1 MDKPDLQECKEIVQE
16 IMERHYERGKT
27 LASVRINEIKKV
39 QHDPGMT
46 GSLVRLLISDADT
59 DIKSWEA
66 LQQLSVMALQDKECV
81 NDLAM
86 WAFEV
91 AAGKRHRP
99 TQKRCEQELIRDRA
113 IMHCLA
119 VLVHEKGCPIVRKN
133 EAEKNEDGEIYSA
146 SDIVA
151 DVFIVGYEKVRKMWG
166 RRDKKDKNEYM
177 DYHHINPNHYGAPT
191 YEN

>member
-113 IMHCLA
+113 I
-119 VLVHEKGCPIVRKN
+119 P
-133 EAEKNEDGEIYSA
+133 
-146 SDIVA
+146 
-151 DVFIVGYEKVRKMWG
+151 
-166 RRDKKDKNEYM
+166 
-177 DYHHINPNHYGAPT
+177 APRPDALLGGT
-191 YEN
+191 GT

>member
-1 MDKPDLQECKEIVQE
+1 MQECKEIVQE

-27 LASVRINEIKKV
+27 LASVRLNEIKKV
-39 QHDPGMT
+39 QYDPGLT
-46 GSLVRLLISDADT
+46 GSLVRALISDANT
-59 DIKSWEA
+59 DIKSWEI

-81 NDLAM
+81 NDLAI
-86 WAFEV
+86 WAIEV
-91 AAGKRHRP
+91 AAGERHRP

-133 EAEKNEDGEIYSA
+133 EAKKNEDGEIYSA

-166 RRDKKDKNEYM
+166 RRDKEDKNEYM